1 MYFQCHYC
9 SYKAA
14 RTQVI
19 YEHCRTVHKIKAG
32 KDDVEKLEEVFE
44 KIKQFEIQH
53 GLNQQDLKNVKEFV
67 CWLCNEQFRNNH
79 ERTKHE
85 LDHLNIYPY
94 VCKICSNAFKLKSAL
109 KRHYEQV
116 HKDMELT
123 NSPIEMDSQL
133 ASLYAKLRKVE
144 GHLIRMYEEYK
155 EINQVLFQGGKAVKK
170 IRCKKCDD
178 MSSDYVAEFLDHFH
192 TIHGHEFIESTRK
205 MNDVTDNKLEMVPQD
220 TLP

>member
-1 MYFQCHYC
+1 MYFQCQHC
-9 SYKAA
+9 SYKAS

-32 KDDVEKLEEVFE
+32 KDDIEKLEEVFE
-44 KIKQFEIQH
+44 TIKQFEIQH
-53 GLNQQDLKNVKEFV
+53 GLSQQDLTNVKEFV

-94 VCKICSNAFKLKSAL
+94 VCKICSNAFKLKSSL

-123 NSPIEMDSQL
+123 KGSIEMDSHL
-133 ASLYAKLRKVE
+133 ASLYAKLRKVD
-144 GHLIRMYEEYK
+144 GHLIRTYEEFK
-155 EINQVLFQGGKAVKK
+155 EMNQVVFQGDKAVTK

-178 MSSDYVAEFLDHFH
+178 LASDSMAEFLNHFH
-192 TIHGHEFIESTRK
+192 TLHGHEFIEST
-205 MNDVTDNKLEMVPQD
+205 
-220 TLP
+220 